1 MKLEFKK
8 ATREDW
14 ITALVVILMI
24 AIPLGVSI
32 FIRSAKPQTMIGE
45 EGLLQM
51 KAYLLRFAGV
61 AFLRITI
68 CTAALIVY
76 LVKFFKEIKY
86 APTKTKLSSV
96 LITLAMLGILY
107 ALCIPRS
114 SRVDVQGERFSKIP
128 SLHAFALLY
137 AVEQD
142 LHSDPVELYAD
153 TDLSSISRPY
163 QIHSGSRGRRGR
175 KATYETEYAL
185 MTIGGTTI
193 CQISSSD
200 YHSLYPY
207 IASSSTHQVMVY
219 PHSGM
224 LFALDHG
231 SVTPETALSQE
242 EYDASQYTLTYDE
255 DGWLRWTP
263 VGDHLT
269 LMIFCDGQQRLG
281 WNADGKTEYDPPFW
295 EGHENTAYLAVGHTR
310 VSNIITVQHPYV
322 QETTE

>member
-14 ITALVVILMI
+14 MTALVVILMI
-24 AIPLGVSI
+24 AILLGISV

-45 EGLLQM
+45 KGLLQM
-51 KAYLLRFAGV
+51 KAYLLRFAGE
-61 AFLRITI
+61 AFLRII
-68 CTAALIVY
+68 LCTAALIAY
-76 LVKFFKEIKY
+76 LIKLFKEIRN
-86 APTKTKLSSV
+86 APAKTKLSSV

-137 AVEQD
+137 VVEQD

-153 TDLSSISRPY
+153 TDLSSMSHRY
-163 QIHSGSRGRRGR
+163 QISSGRGRRGS

-185 MTIGGTTI
+185 MTVGGTTI

-207 IASSSTHQVMVY
+207 ISSSSTHQVMVY

-231 SVTPETALSQE
+231 SVTPETALS
-242 EYDASQYTLTYDE
+242 
-255 DGWLRWTP
+255 
-263 VGDHLT
+263 
-269 LMIFCDGQQRLG
+269 
-281 WNADGKTEYDPPFW
+281 
-295 EGHENTAYLAVGHTR
+295 
-310 VSNIITVQHPYV
+310 
-322 QETTE
+322 